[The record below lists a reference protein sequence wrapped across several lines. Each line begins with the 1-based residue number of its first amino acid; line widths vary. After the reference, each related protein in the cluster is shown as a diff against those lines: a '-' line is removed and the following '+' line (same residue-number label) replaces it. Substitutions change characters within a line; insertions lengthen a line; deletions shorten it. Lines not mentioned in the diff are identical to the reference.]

1 MRREKIEWCQMYW
14 YDTDCPELPRVL
26 LIGDSIVVGER
37 DLLAEAL
44 RGRATVGAFS
54 TSKIVGDPAFTRE
67 LDFALGDYPPD
78 LIVFNN
84 GLHGRDYDDEFY
96 RRGLEGALDHLRGML
111 AVPMLWRN
119 STPITVAGHPEQ
131 FHSRDNALVL
141 RRNRIAAEV
150 VAARGIPAI
159 DLYTPMTAHPEYSRR
174 DGYHYT
180 AEGYAAQV
188 AILAPRILEALGIA
202 CP

>member
-14 YDTDCPELPRVL
+14 YDTDRPELPRVL

-37 DLLAEAL
+37 DLLAKAL
-44 RGRATVGAFS
+44 EGRAAVAAFS
-54 TSKIVGDPAFTRE
+54 TSKIVGDPAFGRE

-78 LIVFNN
+78 LIVFNY
-84 GLHGRDYDDEFY
+84 GLHGREYDDGFY
-96 RRGLEGALDHLRGML
+96 RRGLEGALDHLRGIL
-111 AVPMLWRN
+111 AVPILWRN

-131 FHSRDNALVL
+131 FHPQDNDLVL

-150 VAARGIPAI
+150 VVARGIPSI
-159 DLYTPMTAHPEYSRR
+159 DLYAPMAAHPEYSRG

-180 AEGYAAQV
+180 PEGYAAQV
-188 AILAPRILEALGIA
+188 AVLAPRILEALGLR
-202 CP
+202 